1 VARPQSI
8 PTVEQLREL
17 PLQLQMK
24 VPSEWE
30 DRNGHVGVKHFLELY
45 QLGAWY
51 VLHEIGVDE
60 AWFKQHQ
67 FSQFDLEHHAHYL
80 SEIRVGDSVSTYNR
94 VVGKGVRRFHGV
106 YFIINDTLNRLA
118 CIQEY
123 VTASIDMRI
132 RSAAPFPDELSR
144 GLDRLLASHQALSWP
159 APLCGSLSS

>member
-80 SEIRVGDSVSTYNR
+80 SEIRVG
-94 VVGKGVRRFHGV
+94 
-106 YFIINDTLNRLA
+106 
-118 CIQEY
+118 
-123 VTASIDMRI
+123 
-132 RSAAPFPDELSR
+132 P
-144 GLDRLLASHQALSWP
+144 
-159 APLCGSLSS
+159 